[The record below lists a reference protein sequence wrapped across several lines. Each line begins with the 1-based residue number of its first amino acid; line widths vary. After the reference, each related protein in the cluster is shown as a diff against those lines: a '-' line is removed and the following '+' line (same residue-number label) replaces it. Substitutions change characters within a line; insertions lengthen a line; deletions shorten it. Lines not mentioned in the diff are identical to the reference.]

1 MWSRL
6 RALQAR
12 HMPVRGWPLRLPPA
26 LSGVGWSA
34 VKPWGLLGLV
44 KS

>member
-12 HMPVRGWPLRLPPA
+12 HVPRIGPLMWPPA
-26 LSGVGWSA
+26 LSGVMWSA